1 MANVENKCCYKWNI
15 QNFCITLDIKIDV
28 SEYNFNFRVLKCR
41 TKGKHPGEIL
51 LKWES
56 LVSPIFFLS
65 LQIYASHAQ
74 SLTIHKAPDFGVS
87 ISAPSSDR
95 RWTRV
100 STHYSAFES
109 ERAGQ
114 LPLSSTS
121 QHHHHHP
128 CRICFLCLLF
138 SPSSWLWE
146 RSSLSSFG
154 AHYSQPRW
162 LPFPL

>member
-87 ISAPSSDR
+87 ISAPNSDR

-114 LPLSSTS
+114 LPLNSTS
-121 QHHHHHP
+121 APPPPMQYLLP
-128 CRICFLCLLF
+128 MPSLLTFLLTLRAKLTF
-138 SPSSWLWE
+138 FLS
-146 RSSLSSFG
+146 SSLLS
-154 AHYSQPRW
+154 A
-162 LPFPL
+162 